1 MAVGCSLTYMCAAN
15 MIGFY
20 DNNYDIRLVYPLRV
34 IVNETSGYL
43 LISNKI
49 SFVLQPWSCL
59 SFVPFVFIDQQVN
72 EGDIQIW
79 HV

>member
-49 SFVLQPWSCL
+49 SFVLQP
-59 SFVPFVFIDQQVN
+59 
-72 EGDIQIW
+72 
-79 HV
+79 